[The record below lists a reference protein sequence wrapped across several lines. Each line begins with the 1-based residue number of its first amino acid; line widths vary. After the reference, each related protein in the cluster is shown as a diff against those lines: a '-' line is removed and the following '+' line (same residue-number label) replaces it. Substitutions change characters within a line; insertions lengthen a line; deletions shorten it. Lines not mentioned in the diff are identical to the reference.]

1 MGISNLIFAVFLGA
15 AAFLFGK
22 NVLKI
27 KRNIMLGRG
36 LDRSDN
42 PAKRWKTMARVALG
56 QSKMVVRPVA
66 GFLHILVYLG
76 FVIINIEVLEIVIDG
91 LIGTHRVFSFMGAF
105 YDFLIGSFEIL
116 AFLVL
121 VACVIFLIRRNVVQI
136 KRFVMK
142 EMDGWPK
149 TDANLILIFEILLM
163 TAFLIMQATDLNLQN
178 AAYPHYTPVS
188 YTHLT
193 LPTKAKV

>member
-1 MGISNLIFAVFLGA
+1 MGISNLIFAFFLIVA
-15 AAFLFGK
+15 ALLFGK

-27 KRNIMLGRG
+27 KRNIMLGSDI
-36 LDRSDN
+36 DRSDR
-42 PAKRWKTMARVALG
+42 PFDRWMIMARVALG

-66 GFLHILVYLG
+66 GFLHIIVYVG

-91 LIGTHRVFSFMGAF
+91 LIGTHRVFAFMGSL

-121 VACVIFLIRRNVVQI
+121 VACLIYLIRRNIIKI

-149 TDANLILIFEILLM
+149 TDANLILILRF
-163 TAFLIMQATDLNLQN
+163 
-178 AAYPHYTPVS
+178 Y
-188 YTHLT
+188 
-193 LPTKAKV
+193 